1 MKSVSKAALAAV
13 LLMGVP
19 AFVAGSPAL
28 AQKKKEEA
36 GGLKVSDAWRK
47 SAAEVQKLVEA
58 KDWAGVKARIDALDA
73 VSQNDDEKYYAASFR
88 LAAAAGSNDN
98 PSAIR
103 ALDVLLANPKTP
115 QAELGKFNYF
125 RGDFAYQAKQFPAA
139 AQFFTKARDL
149 GFQPQGTN
157 LNLRIA
163 QAQLDG
169 GQVAAGA
176 AAIDTAIKAE
186 EAAGRKAPEAWYKVV
201 VSKFYTAGDKANAAQ
216 WLARQVAAYP
226 SPEAWRSSLMV
237 YMEQASAKGATMDA
251 DLRLDVLRLIRAAKG
266 LAGESDYYE
275 YADAAQRR
283 GLPWEVVSLFDEGR
297 ATGKISKPNPRLD
310 PLYTQAIARQKAEV
324 SLTAEEKRA
333 AGAANGAVAMSTA
346 DAYLASG
353 NNAKAVELY
362 RLALQKGGV
371 DTALVNTRLGIA
383 LARSGQKAEAKAAF
397 ASVTS
402 GPRAELA
409 RFWTAWVDQQA

>member
-1 MKSVSKAALAAV
+1 MKSVSKAALTAAF
-13 LLMGVP
+13 LLSAP
-19 AFVAGSPAL
+19 AFIAASPAV
-28 AQKKKEEA
+28 AQKKKEEQS
-36 GGLKVSDAWRK
+36 GPKVSEAFRK
-47 SAAEVQKLVEA
+47 PAGEVQKLVEA

-73 VSQNDDEKYYAASFR
+73 VAQSEDEKYYAASFR
-88 LAAAAGSNDN
+88 LAAAAGTNDN
-98 PSAIR
+98 PSTIR
-103 ALDVLLANPKTP
+103 ALDALIANPKTP
-115 QAELGKFNYF
+115 PADAGRFNFF
-125 RGDFAYQAKQFPAA
+125 RGDFAYQAKQFAPAA
-139 AQFFTKARDL
+139 AYFTKARDL
-149 GFQPQGTN
+149 GYQPQGTN

-163 QAQLDG
+163 QALMDAN
-169 GQVAAGA
+169 QVPQGT
-176 AAIDTAIKAE
+176 AAIETAIKAE
-186 EAAGRKAPEAWYKVV
+186 EAAGRKAPEQWYKFA
-201 VSKFYTAGDKANAAQ
+201 VSKLYLSGNKAGAAD
-216 WLARQVAAYP
+216 WLSRQLRAYP

-266 LAGESDYYE
+266 LAGETDYYE

-283 GLPWEVVSLFDEGR
+283 GLPWEVVSLIDEGR
-297 ATGKISKPNPRLD
+297 AAGKVAKPNPRLD
-310 PLYTQAIARQKAEV
+310 PLYVQAVNRQKAEV
-324 SLTAEEKRA
+324 SLSAEEKRA

-383 LARSGQKAEAKAAF
+383 LARSGQKAEAKTAF

-409 RFWTAWVDQQA
+409 RFWTAWIDAQV